1 MIPILHRNSSL
12 ANQTVCWHG
21 TDQEEVYKKN
31 LKINLAEL
39 QSNNWV
45 DRPITYKF
53 NSYGFRADEFES
65 PGSNVMF
72 IGCSHTEGTATPLE
86 LTWGSVL
93 EKQLKIQIVNLGV
106 GSSNAVFCKKN
117 IMSWV
122 TSRSLLPKFVVVQWP
137 NPFRLLSYSRMG
149 AEFELLNGTDG
160 QLINT
165 TLKMSENN
173 FLESWLSAIIDTNN
187 ILQLLNIP
195 CYNIHFQTQ
204 QDFQIDIVN
213 ILKQHHIKIYLNE
226 NITGVTWLLDSN
238 AYDKSHHSTECQ
250 QQWADRLTVII
261 NENPTR

>member
-1 MIPILHRNSSL
+1 MNFSIVDSFSSPVIPLRYRAFSN
-12 ANQTVCWHG
+12 T
-21 TDQEEVYKKN
+21 TDRYGVNYQY
-31 LKINLAEL
+31 
-39 QSNNWV
+39 
-45 DRPITYKF
+45 
-53 NSYGFRADEFES
+53 NSYGYRTVEFDQVDPEYAI
-65 PGSNVMF
+65 VA
-72 IGCSHTEGTATPLE
+72 GCSHTEGTATPLE

-204 QDFQIDIVN
+204 QDFQIEIVN